1 MLGSI
6 VLACIGILNVLYGIA
21 ALGHSRQQPAE
32 PHSMFGS
39 LHRWGWA
46 VINAIGQMLF
56 IRATCRGRW

>member
-1 MLGSI
+1 MRLCGDETASWAHSESHSSGLVMLGSI

-39 LHRWGWA
+39 LHR
-46 VINAIGQMLF
+46 
-56 IRATCRGRW
+56 